1 MYPGIYS
8 GLTYQEWK
16 EVSRKAKAKR
26 KMEAFREFVESIRD
40 SAIFLSRKC
49 CGRKSIPGYGLPRY
63 GPDFRGIVKRI
74 AEIVVSVLFFAVLI
88 GGLNVLAI
96 LL

>member
-8 GLTYQEWK
+8 GLSYQEWK

-26 KMEAFREFVESIRD
+26 KMETFREFVESIVD
-40 SAIFLSRKC
+40 SAIFYSRKF
-49 CGRKSIPGYGLPRY
+49 CGRKSCSGYGC
-63 GPDFRGIVKRI
+63 DIRGIVKRI
-74 AEIVVSVLFFAVLI
+74 VEIVVSVLFFAVLI

>member
-8 GLTYQEWK
+8 GLSYQEWK

-26 KMEAFREFVESIRD
+26 KMETFREFVESIRG
-40 SAIFLSRKC
+40 SAIFLSRKF
-49 CGRKSIPGYGLPRY
+49 CGRKSIPGY

-74 AEIVVSVLFFAVLI
+74 VEIVVSVLFFAVLI
-88 GGLNVLAI
+88 GGLNVFAI